1 MRHLTFVTEGERWVT
16 VEVRDLV
23 MAGWTGRDAGAIER
37 HIAELEALGVAR
49 PRSTPTFYRVGSN
62 LLTTERNI
70 EVVGDDSSG
79 EVEFVL
85 VSTTEGQ
92 FVGVGSDHTDRK
104 VEKYRVTISKQ
115 VCPKA
120 ISPELWRMEQV
131 RDHWDTLVL
140 RSWLTSGGKRKL
152 YQEGS
157 VNTVLEPSQLIQ
169 RYQSRDG
176 TLPTGTVMFCG
187 TLPTLGP
194 ITGGELF
201 EIELADPVR
210 TRSLKHAY
218 TTRTLAC
225 AD

>member
-1 MRHLTFVTEGERWVT
+1 MPHLTFVTAGEHRVN

-23 MAGWTGRDAGAIER
+23 MAGWTGRDSKAIER

-49 PRSTPTFYRVGSN
+49 PSKTPIFYRVGSN
-62 LLTTERNI
+62 LLTTDKHL
-70 EVVGDDSSG
+70 EVAGDDSSG

-85 VSTTEGQ
+85 VSTNEGQ
-92 FVGVGSDHTDRK
+92 FVGVGSDHTDRE
-104 VEKYRVTISKQ
+104 VEKYRVSISKQ

-120 ISPELWRMEQV
+120 IGPELWPMELL
-131 RDHWDTLVL
+131 RDHWDSLVL

-157 VNTVLEPSQLIQ
+157 VDTVLEPSQLTK
-169 RYQSRDG
+169 RYQSREG
-176 TLPTGTVMFCG
+176 ALPPGAVMFCG
-187 TLPTLGP
+187 TVPTLGP
-194 ITGGELF
+194 IAGGELF

-210 TRSLKHAY
+210 NRSLKHAY
-218 TTRTLAC
+218 SVRTLVC

>member
-1 MRHLTFVTEGERWVT
+1 MRHLTFVTEAERWVT
-16 VEVRDLV
+16 VEVRDLI
-23 MAGWTGRDAGAIER
+23 MAGWTGRDSGAIER

-49 PRSTPTFYRVGSN
+49 PRSTPTFYRVGAN
-62 LLTTERNI
+62 LLTMERNF

-120 ISPELWRMEQV
+120 ISPELWPMEQV
-131 RDHWDTLVL
+131 RDHWDSLVL
-140 RSWLTSGGKRKL
+140 RAWLTSGGKRKL

-157 VNTVLEPSQLIQ
+157 VNTVLEPSQLIR
-169 RYQSRDG
+169 RYQNRDG
-176 TLPTGTVMFCG
+176 TLPMGTVMFCG

-194 ITGGELF
+194 ITCGELF
-201 EIELADPVR
+201 EIELADPIR
-210 TRSLKHAY
+210 NRSLKHNY